1 MFQTTNQKLTQILV
15 FDEYDIAFVVVF
27 LKWGYTIKTLGYEEV
42 VGICWN
48 DLSGM

>member
-1 MFQTTNQKLTQILV
+1 MFQTTNQKLTQILI
-15 FDEYDIAFVVVF
+15 FDAYDIAFF
-27 LKWGYTIKTLGYEEV
+27 LFFKWGYTIKTLGYEEV